1 MKYLITNSNN
11 NNRTKMIN
19 NKKKMNSTES
29 SNSKPKN
36 HKDKKKYTYYINK
49 LLKYQRRILNIFII
63 KLYNLIMSPMHIS
76 KGSPVDSLKYIISVV
91 RIIAHYSTVK
101 IKEAVLELITIFL
114 LPNKWIKTTLLISVL
129 SYNKIGKLRGNAAG
143 STYYLYDDGVQPKN
157 QLNRSDWRVS
167 MAAIEYESN
176 FMGMNGPRKIK
187 VTIPSAKLL

>member
-1 MKYLITNSNN
+1 
-11 NNRTKMIN
+11 
-19 NKKKMNSTES
+19 
-29 SNSKPKN
+29 
-36 HKDKKKYTYYINK
+36 
-49 LLKYQRRILNIFII
+49 
-63 KLYNLIMSPMHIS
+63 MSPMHIS
-76 KGSPVDSLKYIISVV
+76 KDSPVDSLKYIISVV

-101 IKEAVLELITIFL
+101 IKEAVLELITTFL
-114 LPNKWIKTTLLISVL
+114 SPNKWIKTTLLISVH
-129 SYNKIGKLRGNAAG
+129 SYHKIGKLRGNAAG